1 MSTLALRCLL
11 IFFPVV
17 IFSSLCHATDDR
29 QVRRLWPP
37 TTNKYQLEFVGVFN
51 SEADLAISKDSQF
64 IETVLGEDWQQKL
77 SRPTSVTTMDA
88 STVLVTE
95 WGSEA
100 IKVFDFSQ
108 GKTGNL
114 LKSQSSLFINPVDI
128 AIDDENNILVADQ
141 KKGVITV
148 FDQNLESISR
158 IDGNIKFEKLEK
170 IAIDSVTQ
178 TIYASDSV
186 LNKVFAFDR
195 SGQLLFEIGADEDS
209 EAKLK
214 APHGLAIDPE
224 GNLYIADTGNSKIK
238 VFDNA
243 GNFLKVFKIKAK
255 KGDSVLKKPW
265 DLAFDSQGKLHI
277 IDQGSAALI
286 TLAQNGE
293 LLFATMAKEPTNHSM
308 GLYRPNDIHID
319 SKDRIIIT
327 DDLNNRFIVWQ
338 VLTKTYLAENPI
350 TEDDLE
356 ALNNYIEKRKSE
368 LAEQNKAKQAST
380 LIDKQEKKVF
390 NELEKKAK
398 RKQRKVVCPNC
409 SKEYALIYIG
419 LGGE

>member
-1 MSTLALRCLL
+1 MGTLAFRSVLFFFLVF
-11 IFFPVV
+11 IFA
-17 IFSSLCHATDDR
+17 SLCHATDDH

-37 TTNKYQLEFVGVFN
+37 TPNKYQLEFVGVFT
-51 SEADLAISKDSQF
+51 SEADLGISNGSQF
-64 IETVLGEDWQQKL
+64 MEAVFGESWQENL
-77 SRPTSVTTMDA
+77 SRPTSVATIEDN
-88 STVLVTE
+88 TVLVTE
-95 WGSEA
+95 WGSGD

-108 GKTGNL
+108 KKTGNL
-114 LKSQSSLFINPVDI
+114 FKSQFSLFENPVDI

-148 FDQNLESISR
+148 FDRNLESIALM
-158 IDGNIKFEKLEK
+158 DGNIEFEKLEK

-195 SGQLLFEIGADEDS
+195 NGQLLFEIGAGENSED
-209 EAKLK
+209 KLK
-214 APHGLAIDPE
+214 SPHGLAINRE

-238 VFDNA
+238 IFDNA
-243 GNFLKVFKIKAK
+243 GNFLKIFNFKQDKD
-255 KGDSVLKKPW
+255 DSVLKKPW

-277 IDQGSAALI
+277 IDQGSAALV
-286 TLAQNGE
+286 TFDQNGE

-327 DDLNNRFIVWQ
+327 DDLNNRFSVWQ
-338 VLTKTYLAENPI
+338 VLTKAYLAENPI
-350 TEDDLE
+350 TEDDVV
-356 ALNNYIEKRKSE
+356 ALNNYIEKGKSD
-368 LAEQNKAKQAST
+368 LAEQRKAKKAIA
-380 LIDKQEKKVF
+380 LNDEPGKKVF
-390 NELEKKAK
+390 KESEKKAK
-398 RKQRKVVCPNC
+398 KKQRKVVCPNC
-409 SKEYALIYIG
+409 NQEYALVFIG

>member
-17 IFSSLCHATDDR
+17 IFSSLCHAADDH

-37 TTNKYQLEFVGVFN
+37 TPNNYQLEFVGVFN
-51 SEADLAISKDSQF
+51 SEADLAISKGSQF
-64 IETVLGEDWQQKL
+64 IETVLGEGRQKNL
-77 SRPTSVTTMDA
+77 SRPTCAATMDA
-88 STVLVTE
+88 NTVLVAE
-95 WGSEA
+95 WGSGA

-114 LKSQSSLFINPVDI
+114 FKSQFSLFENPVDI
-128 AIDDENNILVADQ
+128 TIDYENNILVADQ

-148 FDQNLESISR
+148 FDRNLEYVALIGG
-158 IDGNIKFEKLEK
+158 IIKFEKLEK

-186 LNKVFAFDR
+186 LNKVFAVDR

-214 APHGLAIDPE
+214 APHGLAVDPE

-238 VFDNA
+238 IFDNA

-286 TLAQNGE
+286 TFAQNGE

-327 DDLNNRFIVWQ
+327 DDLNNRFSVWQ
-338 VLTKTYLAENPI
+338 VLTKAYLAENPI
-350 TEDDLE
+350 TEDDVV
-356 ALNNYIEKRKSE
+356 ALNNYVEKRKYE
-368 LAEQNKAKQAST
+368 LAEQRKAKKAFA
-380 LIDKQEKKVF
+380 LIKTPEKKDIQ
-390 NELEKKAK
+390 ESEKKAK
-398 RKQRKVVCPNC
+398 KKQRKVVCPNC

>member
-1 MSTLALRCLL
+1 M
-11 IFFPVV
+11 
-17 IFSSLCHATDDR
+17 
-29 QVRRLWPP
+29 
-37 TTNKYQLEFVGVFN
+37 
-51 SEADLAISKDSQF
+51 
-64 IETVLGEDWQQKL
+64 
-77 SRPTSVTTMDA
+77 
-88 STVLVTE
+88 
-95 WGSEA
+95 
-100 IKVFDFSQ
+100 
-108 GKTGNL
+108 
-114 LKSQSSLFINPVDI
+114 
-128 AIDDENNILVADQ
+128 ADQ

-148 FDQNLESISR
+148 FDQNLESITR

-178 TIYASDSV
+178 TIYVSDSV
-186 LNKVFAFDR
+186 LNKVFAVDR

-214 APHGLAIDPE
+214 APHGLAVDPE

-238 VFDNA
+238 IFDNA

-286 TLAQNGE
+286 TFAQNGE

-327 DDLNNRFIVWQ
+327 DDLNNRFSVWQ

-390 NELEKKAK
+390 NELEKKEK
-398 RKQRKVVCPNC
+398 KKQRKVVCPNC
-409 SKEYALIYIG
+409 NQEYALIYIG

>member
-17 IFSSLCHATDDR
+17 IFSSLCHAADDH

-37 TTNKYQLEFVGVFN
+37 TPNNYQLEFVGVFN
-51 SEADLAISKDSQF
+51 SEADLAISKGSQF

-88 STVLVTE
+88 NTVLVTE
-95 WGSEA
+95 WGSGD

-108 GKTGNL
+108 KKTGNL
-114 LKSQSSLFINPVDI
+114 FKSQSSLFINPVDI

-148 FDQNLESISR
+148 FDRNMEYIAMVG
-158 IDGNIKFEKLEK
+158 GNFKFEQLGKM
-170 IAIDSVTQ
+170 AIDSATQ

-195 SGQLLFEIGADEDS
+195 SGQLLFEIGGGENS

-214 APHGLAIDPE
+214 SPHGLAIDHE

-238 VFDNA
+238 IFDNA
-243 GNFLKVFKIKAK
+243 GNFLEVFKIKGE
-255 KGDSVLKKPW
+255 KGDSVLEKPW

-286 TLAQNGE
+286 TFAQNGE
-293 LLFATMAKEPTNHSM
+293 LLFATMTKEPTNHSM
-308 GLYRPNDIHID
+308 GLNRPNDIHID
-319 SKDRIIIT
+319 RKDRIIIT
-327 DDLNNRFIVWQ
+327 DDLNNRFSVWQ
-338 VLTKTYLAENPI
+338 VLTQTYLAENPI
-350 TEDDLE
+350 TEDDVV
-356 ALNNYIEKRKSE
+356 ALNKYIEKRKSE
-368 LAEQNKAKQAST
+368 LAEQRKAKKAFA
-380 LIDKQEKKVF
+380 LIKKPEKKDIQESEKKV
-390 NELEKKAK
+390 KK
-398 RKQRKVVCPNC
+398 KQRKVVCPNC

>member
-17 IFSSLCHATDDR
+17 IFASLCHATDDH

-37 TTNKYQLEFVGVFN
+37 TPNKYQLEFVGVFN
-51 SEADLAISKDSQF
+51 SEADLAISKSSQF
-64 IETVLGEDWQQKL
+64 IETVLGEGRQKNL
-77 SRPTSVTTMDA
+77 SRPTCAATMDA
-88 STVLVTE
+88 NTVLVAE
-95 WGSEA
+95 WGSGA

-114 LKSQSSLFINPVDI
+114 FKSQFSLFENLVDI
-128 AIDDENNILVADQ
+128 TIDYENNILVADQ

-148 FDQNLESISR
+148 FDQNLESITR

-178 TIYASDSV
+178 TIYVSDSV
-186 LNKVFAFDR
+186 LNKVFAVDR

-214 APHGLAIDPE
+214 APHGLAVDPE

-238 VFDNA
+238 IFDNA

-286 TLAQNGE
+286 TFAQNGE

-327 DDLNNRFIVWQ
+327 DDLNNRFSVWQ
-338 VLTKTYLAENPI
+338 VLTKAYLAENPI
-350 TEDDLE
+350 TEDDVV
-356 ALNNYIEKRKSE
+356 ALNNYIEKGKSE
-368 LAEQNKAKQAST
+368 LAELRKVKKAIALK
-380 LIDKQEKKVF
+380 DEPEKKVF
-390 NELEKKAK
+390 KESEKKAK
-398 RKQRKVVCPNC
+398 KKQRKVVCPNC
-409 SKEYALIYIG
+409 NQEYALIYIG

>member
-17 IFSSLCHATDDR
+17 IFASLCHATDEH

-37 TTNKYQLEFVGVFN
+37 TPNKYQLEFVGVFN
-51 SEADLAISKDSQF
+51 SEADLAISKGSQF
-64 IETVLGEDWQQKL
+64 IETVLGEDWQKNL

-95 WGSEA
+95 WGSGD

-114 LKSQSSLFINPVDI
+114 FKSQSSLFINPVDI

-148 FDQNLESISR
+148 FDRNMEYIAM
-158 IDGNIKFEKLEK
+158 IGGNFKFEKLGK
-170 IAIDSVTQ
+170 MAIDSATQ

-195 SGQLLFEIGADEDS
+195 SGQLLFEIGGGENS

-214 APHGLAIDPE
+214 APHGLAVDHE

-238 VFDNA
+238 IFDNA
-243 GNFLKVFKIKAK
+243 GNFLEVFKIKGE
-255 KGDSVLKKPW
+255 KGDSVLEKPW

-286 TLAQNGE
+286 TFAQNGE

-308 GLYRPNDIHID
+308 GLNRPTDIHIN

-327 DDLNNRFIVWQ
+327 DDLNNRFSVWQ
-338 VLTKTYLAENPI
+338 VLTQTYLAENPI

-368 LAEQNKAKQAST
+368 LAEERKAKKAITLIGKQENKAHK
-380 LIDKQEKKVF
+380 EM
-390 NELEKKAK
+390 EKKAK
-398 RKQRKVVCPNC
+398 KKQRKVVCPNC